1 MGKRKCPLCGE
12 FFADSEEQIPYKS
25 NRYVHRRCF
34 SAAIGISTKEKEEKL
49 SSKSSNKST
58 KKKITELKE
67 GLSEEEYKKKQ
78 ELFNYIRSL
87 IQGEIP
93 VKTYVQ
99 IKDYHDKY
107 RLDYSDMQ
115 KALYWF
121 YDLEENPIRGNDVAG
136 IIPRVIDQAISY
148 FKRVEV
154 VNDINSKKLKQGL
167 FKSKVVKIIPKKE
180 VNKKKLINIEDL

>member
-34 SAAIGISTKEKEEKL
+34 SAAIGAATKKKEEKL
-49 SSKSSNKST
+49 SSQKPNKST
-58 KKKITELKE
+58 KKKVTELKE

-78 ELFNYIRSL
+78 DLFAYIKDL
-87 IQGEIP
+87 IKDEVP

-136 IIPRVIDQAISY
+136 IIPRVIDQALNY
-148 FKRVEV
+148 FKRIEV
-154 VNDINSKKLKQGL
+154 VNDINSKKLEQGL